1 MLLQSRNSNDSVLE
15 EEISNVNSG
24 GFGVYINRLDASRT
38 TIHEDENHQNQY
50 GNAFVTRD
58 KFVRPNNDNIVDEFH
73 TDITTKGV
81 NVGKGGSY
89 RSEEAAQHKRSS
101 EMTIKGS
108 MKAKKAMHTP
118 KTKSSKSPKSTSKIS
133 ADFCCSEIENK
144 EKAADEPS

>member
-1 MLLQSRNSNDSVLE
+1 MLLQSRNNNDSVLE
-15 EEISNVNSG
+15 EEISNVNSC

-50 GNAFVTRD
+50 GNEFVTRN
-58 KFVRPNNDNIVDEFH
+58 KFGRLNSDNVVDEFH

-81 NVGKGGSY
+81 NLVKGGNY
-89 RSEEAAQHKRSS
+89 HSEEAAQHKRSS

-118 KTKSSKSPKSTSKIS
+118 KTKSSKSPKSTPKTS
-133 ADFCCSEIENK
+133 ADFCCSEIEK
-144 EKAADEPS
+144 KGKAADEPS